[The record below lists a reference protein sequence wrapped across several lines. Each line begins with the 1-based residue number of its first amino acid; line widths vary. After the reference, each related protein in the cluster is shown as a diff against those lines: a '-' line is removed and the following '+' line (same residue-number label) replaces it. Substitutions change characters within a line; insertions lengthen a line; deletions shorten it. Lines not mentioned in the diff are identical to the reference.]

1 MQRIFFRKCIYFIL
15 DLIVRLKTKI
25 FSETMIASGYLIKN
39 AFYYRHSTAVTFNKD
54 RYYLHEAIA
63 KQYLPKDEKILYIEF
78 GVHRGDILRDWVS
91 YNSNIGTTFW
101 GFDTFTG
108 IPEDW
113 GNIKAGSF
121 SSEGMVPKLNDQRV
135 VFQIGLVQNTLPKL
149 LKDIDSSKRLILHFD
164 FDLYNATLFA
174 MLCLQPYFKKG
185 DIFIF
190 DEFFSISKNHHE
202 FRAFKDFL
210 SLFNLVY
217 KPLYKVRQGQYAIEL
232 L

>member
-1 MQRIFFRKCIYFIL
+1 
-15 DLIVRLKTKI
+15 
-25 FSETMIASGYLIKN
+25 MIASGYLIKN
-39 AFYYRHSTAVTFNKD
+39 ASYYRKSTARAYKKD
-54 RYYLHEAIA
+54 RFYLHETIR
-63 KQYLPKDEKILYIEF
+63 QQHSPNDEKILYIEF
-78 GVHRGDILRDWVS
+78 GVHCGDILKDWVS
-91 YNSNIGTTFW
+91 HNDNSDSTFW

-108 IPEDW
+108 IPEDL
-113 GNIKAGSF
+113 GSVKAGSF
-121 SSEGMVPKLNDQRV
+121 STEGMIPNLNDGRV

-149 LKDIDSSKRLILHFD
+149 LESINKSKRLILHFD
-164 FDLYNATLFA
+164 FDLYNATLFS
-174 MLCLQPYFKKG
+174 MLYLQPYFKKG

-210 SLFNLVY
+210 SLFKLEY